1 MRCVTAALVLCG
13 FAALFQ
19 PTASTAAPM
28 DLDTIIVDETPE
40 QLCDRLA
47 SDPFAGFGPE
57 EWAQPFRTIVF
68 YRAGPTCA
76 QAMKKHPD
84 EPRFALGTALASIAA
99 TGTTTPESCLRL
111 SSPKATPQRYWPL
124 PISRRR
130 PKPPI

>member
-19 PTASTAAPM
+19 PNASTAAPM

-47 SDPFAGFGPE
+47 YDPFAGFGPV
-57 EWAQPFRTIVF
+57 EWAQPFHTIDF
-68 YRAGPTCA
+68 YRARPACA

-84 EPRFALGTALASIAA
+84 EPRFALGTALASIAGKRNGRREA
-99 TGTTTPESCLRL
+99 AC
-111 SSPKATPQRYWPL
+111 A
-124 PISRRR
+124 SRRQNNTSAILALAYIS
-130 PKPPI
+130 PEAKPPI

>member
-47 SDPFAGFGPE
+47 SDPFAGFGPVE
-57 EWAQPFRTIVF
+57 CTIDF
-68 YRAGPTCA
+68 YRAGPLA
-76 QAMKKHPD
+76 
-84 EPRFALGTALASIAA
+84 PR
-99 TGTTTPESCLRL
+99 P
-111 SSPKATPQRYWPL
+111 
-124 PISRRR
+124 
-130 PKPPI
+130 